1 MRLAIYGGSFNPVHC
16 GHLMVAETALD
27 LGYDKIL
34 FVPTFIPPHKQL
46 AGSVSPSSRLAM
58 LEAAIAG
65 NPKFEIEPCEIQRGG
80 ISYTIDTVK
89 FLKEKYRGAISGKIG
104 LILGQ
109 EIAAEFGKWKS
120 PDEVAGFCDIIIAT
134 RLNLSGDSRRLGGIF
149 ANKPRGDYVGGVDA
163 SGQFM
168 GIDREQFKWDFVEL
182 KNLVLPFSSTDVR
195 NRIAQ
200 GKSWRYLV
208 PASVHDYIVSN
219 KLYGCKE

>member
-1 MRLAIYGGSFNPVHC
+1 MKLAIYGGSFNPIHC
-16 GHLMVAETALD
+16 GHLTVADTALD
-27 LGYDKIL
+27 LGYDKVL

-58 LEAAIAG
+58 IEAAIAG

-120 PDEVAGFCDIIIAT
+120 PNEVAGFCDIIIAT
-134 RLNLSGDSRRLGGIF
+134 RQNMSGEKMRPSPFG
-149 ANKPRGDYVGGVDA
+149 NKPRGDYVGGINA
-163 SGQFM
+163 QGEFM
-168 GIDREQFKWDFVEL
+168 GIDKDSFKWDFIPL
-182 KNLVLPFSSTDVR
+182 KNMIMPLTSTEIR

-208 PASVHDYIVSN
+208 PPAVYEYIVAN
-219 KLYGCKE
+219 RLYGYKQ

>member
-1 MRLAIYGGSFNPVHC
+1 MKLAIYGGSFNPIHN

-27 LGYDKIL
+27 LGYDKVL

-58 LEAAIAG
+58 LEAAISG

-89 FLKEKYRGAISGKIG
+89 FLKEKYRGSISGKIG

-120 PDEVAGFCDIIIAT
+120 PDEVAAFCDIIIAT
-134 RLNLSGDSRRLGGIF
+134 RRSLESDKRYGIFSSKPSGDFAGGI
-149 ANKPRGDYVGGVDA
+149 DA
-163 SGQFM
+163 QGQFM
-168 GIDREQFKWDFVEL
+168 GIDKDKFKWDFIEL
-182 KNLVLPFSSTDVR
+182 KNLVIPISSTEIR
-195 NRIAQ
+195 NRISQ

-208 PASVHDYIVSN
+208 PSSVYDYITAN
-219 KLYGCKE
+219 RLYGCKQ